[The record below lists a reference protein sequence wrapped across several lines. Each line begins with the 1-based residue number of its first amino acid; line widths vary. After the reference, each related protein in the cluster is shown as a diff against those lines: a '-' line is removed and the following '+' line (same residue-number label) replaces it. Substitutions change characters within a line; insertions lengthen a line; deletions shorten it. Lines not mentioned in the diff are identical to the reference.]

1 MKAEEDISLIGIFS
15 RVEDPRIDRQRLHKL
30 IDIIVIAICAVICGA
45 DTWVDIAEYGNK
57 KKKFLA
63 RFLELPNG
71 IPSHDTFGRV
81 FSLLDGEAFQSC
93 FFEWVRSVQEKTDGQ
108 VIAIDGKQL
117 RRSHHRGHG
126 KNALHLVSA
135 WVKANHLVLGQ
146 VKVDGKSNE
155 ITAIPTLLDRIDVKG
170 CIVTL
175 DAMGCQKEIAKK
187 IVEKSGDYV
196 LAVKENQG
204 KLYEDIR
211 FLFRF
216 EDGQGYDDY
225 QKTVNKAHGRV
236 EIRECWT
243 ISDDDWLDYLK
254 QRPDWSALNTLIMVK
269 AERRVGKEISK
280 QTRFYISSS
289 SRNAKELLDAIRD
302 HWSIENGLH
311 WVLDI
316 AFREDESRVRIGHAA
331 QNLATIRRLATAL
344 LKKETS
350 AKGGI
355 KAKRLQ
361 AGWDD
366 DYLLTILGF

>member
-1 MKAEEDISLIGIFS
+1 MSTEEDTSLITIFS
-15 RVEDPRIDRQRLHKL
+15 RMEDPRIDRQRLHKL

-45 DTWVDIAEYGNK
+45 DTWVDIANYGNK
-57 KKKFLA
+57 KIAFLKKFLK
-63 RFLELPNG
+63 LPNG

-81 FSLLDGEAFQSC
+81 FSLLDAEAFQVC
-93 FFEWVRSVQEKTDGQ
+93 FFEWVRLVQEKIDGQ

-117 RRSHHRGHG
+117 RRSHDRRKG

-146 VKVDGKSNE
+146 MKVDGKSNE
-155 ITAIPTLLDRIDVKG
+155 ITAIPALLEMIDVKG

-187 IVEKSGDYV
+187 IVEKGGDYV

-204 KLYEDIR
+204 KLYKDIR

-243 ISDDDWLDYLK
+243 ISDEDWLDYLK
-254 QRPDWSALNTLIMVK
+254 QRKDWSALNTLIMVK
-269 AERRVGKEISK
+269 AERRIGEEISK

-289 SRNAKELLDAIRD
+289 TRNAKDLLSAVRD

-311 WVLDI
+311 WVLDV

-331 QNLATIRRLATAL
+331 HNFATIRRLATTL
-344 LKKETS
+344 LKRETS

-366 DYLLTILGF
+366 DYLLTVLGF

>member
-1 MKAEEDISLIGIFS
+1 MSTREDIKLISIFS
-15 RVEDPRIDRQRLHKL
+15 RIEDPRIDRQRLHKL

-81 FSLLDGEAFQSC
+81 CSLLDGEAFQNC
-93 FFEWVRSVQEKTDGQ
+93 FFEWVKSVQEKTDGQ

-117 RRSHHRGHG
+117 RRSHNRGHG

-187 IVEKSGDYV
+187 IVEKRGDYV

-204 KLYEDIR
+204 KLYEDIC

-254 QRPDWSALNTLIMVK
+254 QRPDWSGLNTLIMVK

-331 QNLATIRRLATAL
+331 QNLATIRRLATTL

-366 DYLLTILGF
+366 DYLLSILGF

>member
-117 RRSHHRGHG
+117 RRSHDRGHG

-187 IVEKSGDYV
+187 IVEKRGDYV

-254 QRPDWSALNTLIMVK
+254 QRPDWAALNTLIMVK
-269 AERRVGKEISK
+269 AERRAGKEISK

-331 QNLATIRRLATAL
+331 QNLATIRRLATTL

>member
-1 MKAEEDISLIGIFS
+1 MSSEDNTGLISIFS
-15 RVEDPRIDRQRLHKL
+15 RIEDPRIDRQRLHKL
-30 IDIIVIAICAVICGA
+30 IDIIVIAICGVISGA
-45 DTWVDIAEYGNK
+45 DTWVDIAHYGKEK
-57 KKKFLA
+57 KAFLEK
-63 RFLELPNG
+63 FLELPNG

-81 FSLLDGEAFQSC
+81 FSLLDGEAFQAC
-93 FFEWVRSVQEKTDGQ
+93 FFEWVGMVQEKTDGQ

-117 RRSHHRGHG
+117 RRSHDRGKE
-126 KNALHLVSA
+126 KNAIHLVSA
-135 WVKANHLVLGQ
+135 WVKDNHLVLGQ
-146 VKVDGKSNE
+146 VKVDEKSNE
-155 ITAIPTLLDRIDVKG
+155 ITAIPALLEMIDIKG

-187 IVEKSGDYV
+187 IVEKGGDYV

-225 QKTVNKAHGRV
+225 QKTVNKGHGRI
-236 EIRECWT
+236 ETRECWT
-243 ISDDDWLDYLK
+243 ISDEAWLDYLK
-254 QRPDWSALNTLIMVK
+254 QRPDWSELNTLIMVK
-269 AERRVGKEISK
+269 AERRIGEETSQ

-289 SRNAKELLDAIRD
+289 SRNATDLLNAVRD

-331 QNLATIRRLATAL
+331 QNLATLRRLATCL
-344 LKKETS
+344 LKRETS

-355 KAKRLQ
+355 RAKRLQ
-361 AGWDD
+361 AGWND
-366 DYLLTILGF
+366 DYLLTVLGF